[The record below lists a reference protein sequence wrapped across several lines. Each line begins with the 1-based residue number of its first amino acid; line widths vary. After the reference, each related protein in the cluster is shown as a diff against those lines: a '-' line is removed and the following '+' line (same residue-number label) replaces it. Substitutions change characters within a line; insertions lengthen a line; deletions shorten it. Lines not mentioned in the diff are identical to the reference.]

1 MGIITTNTVAGQ
13 IANFE
18 SDRAATIRSLKVYFS
33 PKQSGTGDPSPENV
47 RSISGWDGV
56 TVQRAGKNLFSENG
70 EFGKWTDSSGV
81 INNAMSGFIG
91 EIMTISPDQMLSVGY
106 WGIRPYSFSIIE
118 LNKDKEFI
126 KRTHKATSPTSSS
139 PPDKLSTVTTQDTKY
154 VYVQVYA
161 PNTSTVMT
169 SDVLA
174 SEKITVELGNSLT
187 AYESF
192 NGSSFTATFPSTQY
206 GGYVDLISGEVWK
219 THSLLHFIPSY
230 IQAVIEGIYSPY
242 YAVSATIGN
251 AVVQNNIVSDKL
263 VGNSNPNEFEAFIS
277 SEPRLIVGLPS
288 TLNTLSAVRSWMED
302 IGGFDVV
309 YKLATPQL
317 VTTLS
322 PTAIT
327 TLIGTNNFWS
337 NADSVEVTYDVY
349 LPDSIEQHRRRVLL
363 ETPHREYAIDN
374 FNTDMRSY
382 LKECR
387 AYFSPVQED
396 GIVSPT
402 SPKAISGW
410 DGVTVYS
417 GGKNLAKVSSTNRYE
432 YRSTYGY
439 FTQSDGIVTI
449 TGNSTGGYLIPCKS
463 NTTYTYSFRTTAYG
477 MQLSMRIWIFDSN
490 SVEFTQDTLFLTT
503 ITTGEYNTVTFT
515 TPSDAHYMLF
525 GFYAYSTL
533 AANGITISNI
543 QVEFGDTATEYEEYR
558 EQDVYEVEFPDNQTI
573 YGGYVDL
580 VNGEIVKEWEYYDA
594 KNINWSATSQVS
606 RGVFLGNIPPRDQ
619 SISDGNIICDSYK
632 TADHNTS
639 ITVVDDLTIKGH
651 ANTSYPSN
659 LYIRDQRYTTVE
671 DFKANLN
678 AHFVYKL
685 ATPIHYP
692 ITPEQIRPIK
702 GNNNFWSDANGRIEV
717 VYYKR
722 RSDGIRPIDGYA
734 YVTSD
739 GYLIATDDSAYIF
752 GEEAI

>member
-1 MGIITTNTVAGQ
+1 MGIITTNTVSGQ

-18 SDRAATIRSLKVYFS
+18 SDRAAAIRSLKVYFS
-33 PKQSGTGDPSPENV
+33 PKQSGTGDPSPTNV
-47 RSISGWDGV
+47 RPISGWNGINLNFSGKSICQFKADSITRGQGV
-56 TVQRAGKNLFSENG
+56 VYNGYSGWCDNYIIPDRNVKYTYSVYIDNTNG
-70 EFGKWTDSSGV
+70 EMDANAAMWMRNADDTAYVDGTAIGGNKIAVGSSGWSSLTF
-81 INNAMSGFIG
+81 NP
-91 EIMTISPDQMLSVGY
+91 ISKQNTY
-106 WGIRPYSFSIIE
+106 IIIPG
-118 LNKDKEFI
+118 LYFKGN
-126 KRTHKATSPTSSS
+126 TVCSS
-139 PPDKLSTVTTQDTKY
+139 PMLEIGDTASTYEPYDSNTYQVEFPDNQT
-154 VYVQVYA
+154 
-161 PNTSTVMT
+161 
-169 SDVLA
+169 
-174 SEKITVELGNSLT
+174 I
-187 AYESF
+187 
-192 NGSSFTATFPSTQY
+192 Y

-219 THSLLHFIPSY
+219 THNLLHFIPSY

-242 YAVSATIGN
+242 YAISATIGN
-251 AVVQNNIVSDKL
+251 AVVQNSIISDKL

-277 SEPRLIVGLPS
+277 SEPRLIIGVPS

-309 YKLATPQL
+309 YRLKNPQL

-322 PTAIT
+322 PTALT
-327 TLIGTNNFWS
+327 TIIGTNNFWS

-374 FNTDMRSY
+374 FKTDMRSY

-387 AYFSPVQED
+387 TYFSPVQED
-396 GIVSPT
+396 GLVSPT

-410 DGVTVYS
+410 DEINIGIGGEKNICPPISEWVS
-417 GGKNLAKVSSTNRYE
+417 GYLT
-432 YRSTYGY
+432 
-439 FTQSDGIVTI
+439 SDGIISSASSTRKEMTSPFIPINGMTKYVFSYNLTGTI
-449 TGNSTGGYLIPCKS
+449 PSGERYWAAVSMYDSKKKHIQRNSRHSDTNLPFTNIQYDNVAYIRV
-463 NTTYTYSFRTTAYG
+463 SFRT
-477 MQLSMRIWIFDSN
+477 
-490 SVEFTQDTLFLTT
+490 
-503 ITTGEYNTVTFT
+503 
-515 TPSDAHYMLF
+515 F
-525 GFYAYSTL
+525 GIVDYV
-533 AANGITISNI
+533 
-543 QVEFGDTATEYEEYR
+543 QVEEGETPTTFDQNGEIYAIT
-558 EQDVYEVEFPDNQTI
+558 FPQTI

-580 VNGEIVKEWEYYDA
+580 INGEIVKEWEYYDA

-632 TADHNTS
+632 TADHSTS

-702 GNNNFWSDANGRIEV
+702 GENNFWSDANGRIEV
-717 VYYKR
+717 VYYNR

-739 GYLIATDDSAYIF
+739 GYLIATDNVNVF